1 MEKAYTFGRICPVHT
16 VWVVR
21 VKGHILS
28 AYWSCN
34 YEQYES
40 WVQHLGAKLV
50 YIYVLDFLRI
60 GTLSLC
66 FSKSMNQVVKDVLS
80 FDRSQ
85 CQFGSQP
92 SNILGGEAWQSTEL
106 KISLSFVLCL

>member
-1 MEKAYTFGRICPVHT
+1 M
-16 VWVVR
+16 
-21 VKGHILS
+21 
-28 AYWSCN
+28 
-34 YEQYES
+34 
-40 WVQHLGAKLV
+40 
-50 YIYVLDFLRI
+50 
-60 GTLSLC
+60 

-106 KISLSFVLCL
+106 KTSLFLCCVYENKEENYGDNNSEYLETELSPLDDLRQKFHQEN

>member
-1 MEKAYTFGRICPVHT
+1 MFVLSGLSG
-16 VWVVR
+16 

-28 AYWSCN
+28 TYCPCN
-34 YEQYES
+34 YEQYEA

-106 KISLSFVLCL
+106 KISLFMFYADENKVQN